1 MILAT
6 AGHIDHGKTAL
17 VRALTGVDA
26 DRLPEEKRRG
36 LTIDLGFAYASL
48 PDGTELGFVDVPGH
62 ERFLP
67 NMLAGVLSI
76 DRVLLI
82 VAADDGPRPQT
93 LEHLDILELIGI
105 AEITGVITKIDRA
118 PEERRAAVEAE
129 VAALLAEAGYD
140 GSPIFAV
147 SSVTGEGIAAL
158 SEHLSQTAKAADAA
172 RAARPPAGEFRMPID
187 RAFSLSGIG
196 LVVTGTVAAGA
207 AASGDHL
214 MLSPRGVELRVR
226 GIHAHNRPI
235 ERAAAG
241 ERCALNVAGN
251 FPEGGEPRRGDWV
264 VAAPLHA
271 PTGRIDCRLT
281 VSRAAPSAL
290 RDGLPVHVH
299 LGTEDVVGRAAVL
312 GARTIVPGDSGFV
325 QLDLEHPVGALW
337 GDRIVLRDHAAR
349 HTLAG
354 GRVLDPMPPRRGR
367 SRPERL
373 AVLAAMTEADA
384 GDALERQIEAA
395 GIVELARFAL
405 IRNLPQS
412 EVEALA
418 DAAELRR
425 FGAGP
430 NALAI
435 GAERLTRLGEGI
447 VSALGQVHAAQPDAL
462 GPSRAALLR
471 RLRGEAPETALDAAL
486 AELQGTGKVVRDGA
500 VLRLA
505 EHRPRLSRED
515 ERLWAQVQPLLGAD
529 ALRPL
534 RVRELAAELSLQPEP
549 LTRFLKRVERF
560 GRVAQI
566 APNRF
571 FLPETVERLAEIAR
585 ELAEASPE
593 GHFTAAEF
601 KDRSGIG
608 RNLAIEVLEYLDKIG
623 VTRRDGDTRTVL
635 RSTAEVFG

>member
-93 LEHLDILELIGI
+93 FEHLDILELIGI
-105 AEITGVITKIDRA
+105 AEVTGVITKIDRV
-118 PEERRAAVEAE
+118 PEERRVAVEVE
-129 VAALLAEAGYD
+129 VAGLLADAGYE

-147 SSVTGEGIAAL
+147 SSVTGAGIPEL
-158 SEHLSQTAKAADAA
+158 SEHLSQTARIADRA
-172 RAARPPAGEFRMPID
+172 RAARPAAGQFRLPID

-196 LVVTGTVAAGA
+196 LVVTGTIAAGETA
-207 AASGDHL
+207 PGDRL
-214 MLSPRGVELRVR
+214 VLSPRGIEVRVR

-235 ERAAAG
+235 ERAGAR
-241 ERCALNVAGN
+241 ERCALNLAGT

-264 VAAPLHA
+264 VAPGAHL
-271 PTGRIDCRLT
+271 PTSRVDCRLT
-281 VSRAAPSAL
+281 VSRSAPASL

-299 LGTEDVVGRAAVL
+299 LGTDDVVGRAAVL
-312 GARTIVPGDSGFV
+312 GGRSIAPGDSGFV
-325 QLDLEHPVGALW
+325 QVDLEHPVGVLW
-337 GDRIVLRDHAAR
+337 GDRVVLRDHAAR

-354 GRVLDPMPPRRGR
+354 GRALDPLPPRRGR

-373 AVLAAMTEADA
+373 MALAALAEPDP
-384 GDALERQIEAA
+384 GDALERLIEAA
-395 GIVELARFAL
+395 GIVPLSRFAL
-405 IRNLPQS
+405 IRNLPQT
-412 EVEALA
+412 EVETLA
-418 DAAELRR
+418 EAGGFRC
-425 FGAGP
+425 FGAGAS
-430 NALAI
+430 ALAV
-435 GAERLTRLGEGI
+435 GDERLARLGDSLA
-447 VSALGQVHAAQPDAL
+447 VALAQVHLAQPDVL
-462 GPSRAALLR
+462 GPSRAALFR
-471 RLRGEAPETALDAAL
+471 RLRGEAPEAALDAAL
-486 AELQGTGKVVRDGA
+486 AELQAAGKVVRDGA

-505 EHRPRLSRED
+505 EHQPRLSRDD
-515 ERLWAQVQPLLGAD
+515 ERLWGQVQPLLRAD
-529 ALRPL
+529 ELRPL

-560 GRVAQI
+560 GRVAQV

-571 FLPETVERLAEIAR
+571 FLPETVERLAEVAR
-585 ELAEASPE
+585 ELAGASPE
-593 GHFTAAEF
+593 GYFTAAEF

-608 RNLAIEVLEYLDKIG
+608 RNLTIEVLEYLDRIG
-623 VTRRDGDTRTVL
+623 ITRREGDVRTVL
-635 RSTAEVFG
+635 RATAAVFG